1 MIQAETQMENNRKKQ
16 TIRLILLTVIV
27 AFVTMAV
34 GLLALQLVGGVRVVP
49 AETYEQMADI
59 TKKYGKLYVIQKRI
73 DEQWL
78 WDTND
83 SAEMDAIY
91 EGLVDSLD
99 DKYSE
104 YFTAE
109 EAAEWKS
116 YLDGT
121 YYGIGVSFGENKDGD
136 FQVYKV
142 FTDSPAEK
150 AGVKEGD
157 LIRKVNGKTYKT
169 SEEISKAIKG
179 KTGTKVKV
187 TFERDGKER
196 TLSVM
201 RAEVTENSVDGT
213 VLDGDIGYIRIASFA
228 KKTAEEFK
236 TELASMESKNVK
248 GLIID
253 IRQNGGGYAE
263 QGITIADML
272 LPECTITYME
282 DKQGKKKYYNSDES
296 STDLPYVLLV
306 DENTASTSE
315 ILAAAVQDNKG
326 GKLIG
331 ETTFGKGIVQVEYSF
346 EDGSALK
353 LTTHQYFSPNG
364 KKIHK
369 KGVKPDVVVKYDIGS
384 GKDAQLARAKKIL
397 KGSAD

>member
-1 MIQAETQMENNRKKQ
+1 
-16 TIRLILLTVIV
+16 
-27 AFVTMAV
+27 
-34 GLLALQLVGGVRVVP
+34 
-49 AETYEQMADI
+49 
-59 TKKYGKLYVIQKRI
+59 
-73 DEQWL
+73 
-78 WDTND
+78 
-83 SAEMDAIY
+83 
-91 EGLVDSLD
+91 
-99 DKYSE
+99 
-104 YFTAE
+104 
-109 EAAEWKS
+109 
-116 YLDGT
+116 
-121 YYGIGVSFGENKDGD
+121 
-136 FQVYKV
+136 
-142 FTDSPAEK
+142 
-150 AGVKEGD
+150 
-157 LIRKVNGKTYKT
+157 
-169 SEEISKAIKG
+169 
-179 KTGTKVKV
+179 
-187 TFERDGKER
+187 
-196 TLSVM
+196 M

-397 KGSAD
+397 KSSAD